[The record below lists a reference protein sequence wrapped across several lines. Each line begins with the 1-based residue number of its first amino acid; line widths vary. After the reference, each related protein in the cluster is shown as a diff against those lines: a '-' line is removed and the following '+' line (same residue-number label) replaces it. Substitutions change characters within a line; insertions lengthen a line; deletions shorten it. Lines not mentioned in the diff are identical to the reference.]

1 MKPLLEEGVF
11 SSEVWNLNKRE
22 ITIEELK
29 NKIDKTRLPN
39 HIAIIM
45 DGNGRWA
52 KKRFLPRNFG
62 HQEGMER
69 VIEIVGAA
77 SNLGIKHLSLYAFS
91 TENWKRPMD
100 EVQGLMKIL
109 VQYIR
114 RELDRLHKINVKVN
128 IMGDINKLPELAK
141 EEVKRAIETTCQNT
155 GMVLNI
161 GLNYGGRDEIIR
173 GIKNILK
180 DVEMG
185 KINIENIDEDSF
197 KNYLYTSNQP
207 DPDLLIRPS
216 GELRLSNFMLYQ
228 IAYTEFWFSDILWP
242 DFKEE
247 HLLLSILDYQ
257 NRNRRFGG
265 I

>member
-1 MKPLLEEGVF
+1 MIDTNLSLKQLK
-11 SSEVWNLNKRE
+11 SEIDMENLPK
-22 ITIEELK
+22 
-29 NKIDKTRLPN
+29 

-69 VIEIVGAA
+69 VIEIVEVSAD
-77 SNLGIKHLSLYAFS
+77 LGIKYLSLYAFS
-91 TENWKRPMD
+91 TENWKRPAE

-114 RELDRLHKINVKVN
+114 RELDKLHKNNIKLQ
-128 IMGDINKLPELAK
+128 IMGDIEKLPELAK
-141 EEVKRAIETTCQNT
+141 KEVIKAIEKTSNNT
-155 GMVLNI
+155 GMILNI
-161 GLNYGGRDEIIR
+161 GLNYGARDEIVL
-173 GIKNILK
+173 GIKKILK
-180 DVEMG
+180 DIEMG
-185 KINIENIDEDSF
+185 KMSIDDLDRIKLSD
-197 KNYLYTSNQP
+197 YLYTKGQP

-242 DFKEE
+242 DFTEK
-247 HLLLSILDYQ
+247 HLLLSIIDYQ
-257 NRNRRFGG
+257 KRNRRFGG